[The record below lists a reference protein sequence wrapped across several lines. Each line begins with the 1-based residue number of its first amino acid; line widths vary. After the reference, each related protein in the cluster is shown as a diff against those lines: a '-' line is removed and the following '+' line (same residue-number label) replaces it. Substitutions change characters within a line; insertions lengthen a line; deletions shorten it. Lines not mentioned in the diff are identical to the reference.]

1 MDAKYSLDMR
11 AFLICG
17 LLVLIVGCY
26 TGSIVYGS
34 LTSSMVEEGSKVVV
48 DWTEDD
54 MYRYSTYTVMY
65 WKGFLKSKVHE
76 DYWLNSYEE
85 IQDIDLHLEFDFDKM
100 LVTGYF
106 SGGSESAT
114 SYYESKQVF
123 NGEIS
128 GTINRLN
135 SYGKWY
141 WEWEGTA
148 TITLQYI
155 LKQPYS
161 DATGQ
166 HLNIRDETIQVTGD
180 FWGDN
185 IGSTTVDV
193 LWKDN
198 GGHEQDERKFSFSFD
213 EEEGLVP
220 PEWPTPIDINLEVT
234 GPEYI
239 SIDQK
244 EATFEIEVSG
254 SEVSSIQQVV
264 WHFWYGDEEYYWHI
278 NSEEKPEPTSLTVT
292 STFMEEWVQDF
303 EKYSETV
310 NGTEQLQMMVEVIL
324 FADTNQQEQLVAPV
338 EYEFTFIDADVDT
351 TTGEIVPPGETVTSE
366 TPGESQSPDSSTGG
380 TSIPIAGDN
389 PLISPIG
396 IAAAGGALTLT
407 GYGVYRA
414 LKKPSFRPSKGSEL
428 KNELRELDLSSKEGQ
443 LNIEDAEMSGTIDS
457 GQLDVSTGKSITGT
471 LELQEGSKIQPSI
484 DKLATPFEQSIPDEP
499 AKPDSTLI
507 IEGAGTPNDTPDS
520 GVKPSFNLKKGS
532 ELKNEPYDIDL
543 GSEEGQL
550 TIKNAEMSGTIDSGQ
565 LDVSTGK
572 SNTSALKIQ
581 EGSLFKS
588 SIHELATP
596 VDQTISGEPAIQ
608 DSTLRIEGVETPNDT
623 ADSGVKPLIDDT
635 KLNGQFK
642 LNMGIEGDGNFSAN
656 SHTITDAGAPKPE
669 PKIDENL
676 VKKLKSSVEEET
688 KNTDTEE

>member
-1 MDAKYSLDMR
+1 MMNTKYFPETRTL
-11 AFLICG
+11 LTNV
-17 LLVLIVGCY
+17 LLVLIIGCSASSIVF
-26 TGSIVYGS
+26 GSI
-34 LTSSMVEEGSKVVV
+34 TPSMVEEGSKIVV

-106 SGGSESAT
+106 SGVSESAT
-114 SYYESKQVF
+114 NYYESKQVF
-123 NGEIS
+123 NGELT

-161 DATGQ
+161 DDTGQ
-166 HLNIRDETIQVTGD
+166 HMNIRDETIQVTAD

-185 IGSTTVDV
+185 IGYTTIDV
-193 LWKDN
+193 LWKDE
-198 GGHEQDERKFSFSFD
+198 GGHDQGERKFSFSFD

-220 PEWPTPIDINLEVT
+220 PEWPTPIDIQLDVT

-244 EATFEIEVSG
+244 EATFEIELSG

-278 NSEEKPEPTSLTVT
+278 NSVEKTEPTSLKVT
-292 STFMEEWVQDF
+292 STFMEEWVLDF
-303 EKYSETV
+303 VSYSEVV
-310 NGTEQLQMMVEVIL
+310 NGTEQLPMMVEVIL
-324 FADTNQQEQLVAPV
+324 FADMDQREQLVAPV

-351 TTGEIVPPGETVTSE
+351 TTGQIVPSGETVTSE
-366 TPGESQSPDSSTGG
+366 PSGESQSPDSSTGE
-380 TSIPIAGDN
+380 TSMPISGDN
-389 PLISPIG
+389 PLLSPMG

-414 LKKPSFRPSKGSEL
+414 LKKPSINLKKGSEL
-428 KNELRELDLSSKEGQ
+428 KNELYDIDLSSEEGQ
-443 LNIEDAEMSGTIDS
+443 LNIEEAEMSGTIES
-457 GQLDVSTGKSITGT
+457 GQLDVPTGK
-471 LELQEGSKIQPSI
+471 LDLQDGSKIQPSI

-507 IEGAGTPNDTPDS
+507 IEGAEKPEGSES
-520 GVKPSFNLKKGS
+520 GVKPSFNLEKGS
-532 ELKNEPYDIDL
+532 ELKNELSDIDL
-543 GSEEGQL
+543 SSDERRLQIKDSNMSGEIDSSQINVPTEQSTTGKLELENGSNIETNLEELVPPGEPSVSGSRVLPDANISIDGAESPKSSQTVEDISSNGTDVDGDFEMDIGINL
-550 TIKNAEMSGTIDSGQ
+550 DKGTFSASSQTKVNAEIHDTESKK
-565 LDVSTGK
+565 LDKK
-572 SNTSALKIQ
+572 S
-581 EGSLFKS
+581 
-588 SIHELATP
+588 
-596 VDQTISGEPAIQ
+596 
-608 DSTLRIEGVETPNDT
+608 
-623 ADSGVKPLIDDT
+623 
-635 KLNGQFK
+635 
-642 LNMGIEGDGNFSAN
+642 
-656 SHTITDAGAPKPE
+656 
-669 PKIDENL
+669 
-676 VKKLKSSVEEET
+676 VKKLKSRIEKET
-688 KNTDTEE
+688 TNTDAEG